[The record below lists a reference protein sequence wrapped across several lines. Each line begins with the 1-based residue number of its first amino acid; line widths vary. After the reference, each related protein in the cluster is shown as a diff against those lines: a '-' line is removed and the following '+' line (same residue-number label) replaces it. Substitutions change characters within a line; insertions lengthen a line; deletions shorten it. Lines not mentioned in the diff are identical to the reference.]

1 MPEEVFDSIFDDLEF
16 DKSKGYYVEEVESS
30 EDGLGVVEVTVD
42 GIEEVD
48 FTDVDEIFSGKEYM
62 DLFDLYEVAGER
74 LEKLK
79 GLVNELVGRYTED
92 ELRVLVEVLVTGLP
106 NTENELLKLERRL
119 GINE

>member
-16 DKSKGYYVEEVESS
+16 DKSKGYYVEEVYSS

-48 FTDVDEIFSGKEYM
+48 FTDVEEIFSGKEYM
-62 DLFDLYEVAGER
+62 ELFDLYEVAGER